1 MTYTY
6 GVDVSHW
13 QGDIDWKMLY
23 SQGVRFAFV
32 KASQAGWQD
41 DRFTAHWQ
49 GAKAAGILRGAY
61 HYMTWDVSAITQ
73 ARAFL
78 SAIADDPG
86 ELPPVCDYELRYGA
100 SGATIMSSMLKGW
113 LAYVEGATGK
123 QPIIY
128 TGISFWQQYGTK
140 ADWVLRHP
148 LWLAFYALEPQ
159 PSSYPPPSYLRASAD
174 AYTPQPWGAGKWT
187 FWQYSDRGRLT
198 GSPDRIDLDV
208 FNGSEA
214 QLRQQFGLGM
224 PGTVVVPDDALAIL
238 WAAHPELHAS

>member
-13 QGDIDWKMLY
+13 QGDIDWQALY
-23 SQGVRFAFV
+23 GQGVRFAFV

-86 ELPPVCDYELRYGA
+86 ELPPVCDYEMRYGA
-100 SGATIMSSMLKGW
+100 TGATVMSAVLRGW
-113 LAYVEGATGK
+113 LYYVEQAIQK
-123 QPIIY
+123 PPIIY
-128 TGISFWQQYGTK
+128 TGVSFWKEYGTK

-148 LWLAFYALEPQ
+148 LWLALYAVDPQ
-159 PSSYPPPSYLRASAD
+159 PTNYPPPAYLRASAD
-174 AYTPQPWGAGKWT
+174 AYKPLPWGAWS
-187 FWQYSDRGRLT
+187 FWQFTERGRLP
-198 GSPDRIDLDV
+198 GYGDNLDLDV
-208 FNGSEA
+208 YNGSEA
-214 QLRQQFGLGM
+214 QLRAQFGLAA
-224 PGTVVVPDDALAIL
+224 PGSSVMPDDALQRL
-238 WAAHPELHAS
+238 WDAHPELHG